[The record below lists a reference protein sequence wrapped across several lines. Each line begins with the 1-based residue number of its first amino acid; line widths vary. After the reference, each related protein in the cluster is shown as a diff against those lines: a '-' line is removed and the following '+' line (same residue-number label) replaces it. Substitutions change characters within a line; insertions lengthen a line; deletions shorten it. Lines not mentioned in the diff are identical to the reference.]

1 MENVRLSGSVVQV
14 TALCLFGAAGPGL
27 SVLLRRPKSWVGDG
41 VKGLSSAYQGSRDT
55 KEWT

>member
-1 MENVRLSGSVVQV
+1 MENVRLSGSVAQV

-27 SVLLRRPKSWVGDG
+27 SVLLRRHKSWVGDA
-41 VKGLSSAYQGSRDT
+41 VKGLSSTCQGSRDT